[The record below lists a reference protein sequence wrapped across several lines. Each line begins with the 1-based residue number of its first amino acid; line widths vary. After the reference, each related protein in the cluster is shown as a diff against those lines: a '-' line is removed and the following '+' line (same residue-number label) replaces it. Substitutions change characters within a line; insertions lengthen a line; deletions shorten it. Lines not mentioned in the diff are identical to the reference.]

1 MIIALLVATVVVNMV
16 VLRLQVRRRM
26 EVVAATREMNRAAL
40 ALVET
45 AHKAI
50 VATGTEI
57 VLPSDE
63 QPLGHDGHVMTTAN
77 ANSVPLKETHR

>member
-1 MIIALLVATVVVNMV
+1 
-16 VLRLQVRRRM
+16 M

-40 ALVET
+40 TLVET
-45 AHKAI
+45 AHNAI

-63 QPLGHDGHVMTTAN
+63 QPLR
-77 ANSVPLKETHR
+77 S